1 MTATPQASPGVPPS
15 SPHDAAG
22 LRVAGGPPPA
32 EFEPFVLPSLAP
44 QRRPDTPSEPATIR
58 LRVVLGRVQGSDEP
72 LSLAHATPHWR
83 LDTRDTDPIE
93 LWRDNKRVAVG
104 WLHRIDGKL
113 AIRVTR
119 VGSEAD
125 AVQRDIF
132 LAPSLPGASLPGA
145 SFSGA
150 NSPGASLR
158 TADRSAA
165 EPSRQAEAT

>member
-1 MTATPQASPGVPPS
+1 
-15 SPHDAAG
+15 
-22 LRVAGGPPPA
+22 
-32 EFEPFVLPSLAP
+32 
-44 QRRPDTPSEPATIR
+44 
-58 LRVVLGRVQGSDEP
+58 VLGRVQGSDEP

-83 LDTRDTDPIE
+83 LDTRETDPIE
-93 LWRDNKRVAVG
+93 LWRDNQRVAVG

-125 AVQRDIF
+125 AVPRDIF

>member
-44 QRRPDTPSEPATIR
+44 QRRTDAPSGPATIR

-72 LSLAHATPHWR
+72 LSLANATPHRR
-83 LDTRDTDPIE
+83 LDTRETDPIE

>member
-44 QRRPDTPSEPATIR
+44 QRRTDAPSGPATIR

-83 LDTRDTDPIE
+83 LDTRETDPIE
-93 LWRDNKRVAVG
+93 LWRDNQRVAVG

-125 AVQRDIF
+125 AVPRDIF
-132 LAPSLPGASLPGA
+132 LAPGLPGASLPGA